1 MQAKFLI
8 VFRPVAGPIV
18 TCTEGFEQPV
28 GQPPVGKKRERYA
41 CAFVFNYSYQ
51 FGLFSASFLKCF
63 PFTWYSTT

>member
-28 GQPPVGKKRERYA
+28 GQPPVGKKERGTLVLLFLTTVTSL
-41 CAFVFNYSYQ
+41 AFFQRGS
-51 FGLFSASFLKCF
+51 
-63 PFTWYSTT
+63 